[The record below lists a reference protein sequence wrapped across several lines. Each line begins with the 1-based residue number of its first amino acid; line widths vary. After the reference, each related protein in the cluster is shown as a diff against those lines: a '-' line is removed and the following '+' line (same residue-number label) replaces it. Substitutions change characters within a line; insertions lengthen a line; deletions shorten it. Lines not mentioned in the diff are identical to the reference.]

1 MLERSKLAVQMQ
13 LQVNKTLQTK
23 KVTFTGTFSESLL
36 PTKKMNVFQYCKDPQ
51 RTLLQLTPSERKT
64 LKLDKYNDL
73 CDVINKANRDYKA
86 KLLNEEVRTGPEYI
100 AGIVDGLISPEGL
113 ALIMA
118 DLAVDYA
125 GKAFVQ
131 ALYRGLTR
139 GVSAQLYKAA
149 VAKAASQ
156 ASIHMS
162 RAIVV
167 SAVNSAVQ
175 SATVATVANAAARAI
190 SVVSSVVGTA
200 FAVVQVVGGVL
211 DMIDYMG
218 YSRQMDGS
226 TMNLMNDRFN
236 EQFADTFLS
245 SLRLRQDKF
254 GVPIA
259 YKGYP
264 IEYRYNLDLMKSFP
278 QEDINLKMFL
288 YSLEYL
294 NNLKYNSIGQQIL
307 TSDEI
312 KSLPGQEVFDKDLKH
327 AGKVF
332 VYTALN
338 RNTVVLNWARTYW
351 WVIILA
357 LAGLLWFL
365 LR

>member
-1 MLERSKLAVQMQ
+1 
-13 LQVNKTLQTK
+13 
-23 KVTFTGTFSESLL
+23 
-36 PTKKMNVFQYCKDPQ
+36 MNVFQYCKDPQ
-51 RTLLQLTPSERKT
+51 RTLLQLTPAERKT
-64 LKLDKYNDL
+64 LNLNKYNDI
-73 CDVINKANRDYKA
+73 CDVMNKANEDNKT
-86 KLLNEEVRTGPEYI
+86 KLRNEEILSVPEYI
-100 AGIVDGLISPEGL
+100 TQLINSLTSPQGLKL
-113 ALIMA
+113 TMA
-118 DLAVDYA
+118 DLAVDYS
-125 GKAFVQ
+125 GKVFVQ
-131 ALYRGLTR
+131 ALYRGLAR
-139 GVSAQLYKAA
+139 GVSSKLYQAA
-149 VAKAASQ
+149 TLEAANR

-175 SATVATVANAAARAI
+175 SATVATVANATARAI
-190 SVVSSVVGTA
+190 SVGSSVAGTA
-200 FAVVQVVGGVL
+200 FAIVQVVGGVL

-218 YSRQMDGS
+218 YSRQMNAD
-226 TMNLMNDRFN
+226 TMDLMNDRFN

-264 IEYRYNLDLMKSFP
+264 IEYRYNLDLMQSYP
-278 QEDINLKMFL
+278 QEEMNLKVFL

-307 TSDEI
+307 TSREI
-312 KSLPGQEVFDKDLKH
+312 KSLPDQEAFNKTLKS

-332 VYTALN
+332 AYTALN

-357 LAGLLWFL
+357 VAGLLWFL